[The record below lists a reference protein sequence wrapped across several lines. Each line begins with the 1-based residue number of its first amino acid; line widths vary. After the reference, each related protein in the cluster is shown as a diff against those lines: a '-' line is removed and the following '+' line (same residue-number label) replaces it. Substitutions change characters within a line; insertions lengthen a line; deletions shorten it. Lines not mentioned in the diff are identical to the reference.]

1 MNLLPWKKNARPSL
15 SLSLFFSFSFFPFLS
30 FPFFFFSFPFPTP
43 VSREIVLTRWSN
55 DGRRNGKG
63 RFFLRCF
70 HDRQT
75 ERERERVEI
84 FSRKEQRSPLVSVKD
99 PALSRRVCIIFRE
112 SDSLESLSSPK
123 REGQRET
130 RKLEWRRPLWRNQK
144 SSSPW
149 DG

>member
-15 SLSLFFSFSFFPFLS
+15 SLSFSFFPFLFFLS
-30 FPFFFFSFPFPTP
+30 FPFLFFFQRPYHAKSF
-43 VSREIVLTRWSN
+43 SH
-55 DGRRNGKG
+55 DGRTMEGGTERVDS
-63 RFFLRCF
+63 FYDAFTT
-70 HDRQT
+70 DRQ
-75 ERERERVEI
+75 RERERVEI

>member
-15 SLSLFFSFSFFPFLS
+15 SLSFSFFPFLFFLS
-30 FPFFFFSFPFPTP
+30 FPFLFFSNA
-43 VSREIVLTRWSN
+43 RITRNRSHTMVERWKEE
-55 DGRRNGKG
+55 RKG
-63 RFFLRCF
+63 SILSTMLS
-70 HDRQT
+70 RQT
-75 ERERERVEI
+75 EKKRVEI

-123 REGQRET
+123 RERQRET